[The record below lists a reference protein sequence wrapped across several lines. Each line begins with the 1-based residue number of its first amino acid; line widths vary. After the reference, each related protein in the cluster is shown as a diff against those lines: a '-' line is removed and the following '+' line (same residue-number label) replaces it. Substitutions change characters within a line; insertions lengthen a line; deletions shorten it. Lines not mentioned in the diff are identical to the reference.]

1 MRFSPRVLRGAKP
14 VISDA
19 EDYDFGAQKL
29 WLRDRDRRLLMRNLN
44 APDSRLVDMTHVG
57 SQMGWVAAE
66 SERSGDVIVATG
78 GETITAPIQILKLN
92 PSREVLE
99 PIKTGPLTGGL
110 GRYSVS
116 NDGRYFAAGITIP
129 GDLPDESVMRCELV
143 DLSTGVVTSFPSET
157 YVTRMSF
164 SPDSQFLA
172 IPTNHDV
179 KIVNVRTARVL
190 RTIVVPNLRSAALT
204 DDAEELLT
212 VSDDGKLVVWD
223 VSTGDAVRTLNAHGI
238 AAMHVDV
245 SRDGMTVATVG
256 LDGWLRLW
264 RRGVWQNTVE
274 QRFPW
279 PLVTCDFSGDGQYL
293 AVMDERG
300 SVYVLDAG
308 QPMDDVWK
316 STQESIRASIKALWD

>member
-179 KIVNVRTARVL
+179 KSWMFEPPESYERSSFRIFEVRLL
-190 RTIVVPNLRSAALT
+190 RTT
-204 DDAEELLT
+204 
-212 VSDDGKLVVWD
+212 
-223 VSTGDAVRTLNAHGI
+223 
-238 AAMHVDV
+238 
-245 SRDGMTVATVG
+245 
-256 LDGWLRLW
+256 
-264 RRGVWQNTVE
+264 Q
-274 QRFPW
+274 
-279 PLVTCDFSGDGQYL
+279 
-293 AVMDERG
+293 
-300 SVYVLDAG
+300 
-308 QPMDDVWK
+308 K
-316 STQESIRASIKALWD
+316 SC